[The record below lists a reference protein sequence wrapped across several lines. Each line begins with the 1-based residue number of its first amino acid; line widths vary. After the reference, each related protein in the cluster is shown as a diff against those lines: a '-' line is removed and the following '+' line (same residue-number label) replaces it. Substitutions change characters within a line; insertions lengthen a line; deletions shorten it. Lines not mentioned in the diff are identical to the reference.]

1 VEQRTLDEPLE
12 LWQCAQAAQGASEAA
27 AAARAV
33 RGGGFRAQEAA
44 AASLSAP
51 AAWAALAAAALCAT
65 GVSASVPAP
74 VLDLASWLGRSAAPM
89 AFLSLGVAWRPQ
101 WNPRLAAQAAAP
113 LAARFAC
120 GGFVASAA
128 VVAVARGVAGDAWA
142 ALAAVAVG
150 ALALAPAEFGGER
163 YAERFRLNVGVVDCA
178 TTLSQAVGGVATVL
192 FCALSQKVLA
202 LRFRPGTGGAGESL
216 APQPVALVCADM
228 RPCRCESRALCGPQT
243 RQRRWCLAGA
253 QRE

>member
-1 VEQRTLDEPLE
+1 MR
-12 LWQCAQAAQGASEAA
+12 
-27 AAARAV
+27 R
-33 RGGGFRAQEAA
+33 
-44 AASLSAP
+44 
-51 AAWAALAAAALCAT
+51 
-65 GVSASVPAP
+65 
-74 VLDLASWLGRSAAPM
+74 RS
-89 AFLSLGVAWRPQ
+89 
-101 WNPRLAAQAAAP
+101 PRLVPDTWRSLPCCNQTPGNAGLCG
-113 LAARFAC
+113 LACCR
-120 GGFVASAA
+120 
-128 VVAVARGVAGDAWA
+128 
-142 ALAAVAVG
+142 
-150 ALALAPAEFGGER
+150 ER